1 MSKTYDQGWLC
12 ENFNMWEVFKI
23 FLKKMFFWRKQPQIK
38 KLFDDIRIICK
49 IFPPKLIKIRKDKIT
64 VISDSGTYMPV
75 EVNDGTVTVYGGIS
89 LKNSV
94 VLLKDH
100 VLVVEKVRNKI
111 LNDGSLWVDNTLLIG
126 NIKSLSNL
134 NIVSGGI
141 VHCNIDKLSM
151 LYVKDGRFKGDIG
164 KVEKWLHISDP
175 GGFITGNVHK
185 VMEAMYLDFGYFI
198 TEALPAVVGGY
209 AVIKDCKVQRPDGK
223 LWSWEEILGNIGD
236 LNEDQEVF
244 LFGSGGN
251 ILLGAG
257 AGHILFREGTDT
269 YSRYKTETIISSNN
283 FFRLING
290 KAQRVSLKIANDQH
304 IEVPQGK
311 FYSLI
316 RFEICDELSII
327 SHRL

>member
-1 MSKTYDQGWLC
+1 M
-12 ENFNMWEVFKI
+12 NFNMWEVFKI
-23 FLKKMFFWRKQPQIK
+23 FLRKLLFWRKQPHTK
-38 KLFDDIRIICK
+38 KLFSDIEILCK

-64 VISDSGTYMPV
+64 VISDSGSDMSV
-75 EVNDGTVTVYGGIS
+75 EVSDDKINVYGGIS
-89 LKNSV
+89 LKNCV
-94 VLLKDH
+94 VFLKNH
-100 VLVVEKVRNKI
+100 VLVVKKVGKKI
-111 LNDGSLWVDNTLLIG
+111 LNDGSLWVDNTLFIG
-126 NIKSLSNL
+126 NIEELSSL

-141 VHCNIDKLSM
+141 VHSNIDTLSM

-175 GGFITGNVHK
+175 VGFITGNVHTI
-185 VMEAMYLDFGYFI
+185 MEAMYLDSGALI
-198 TEALPAVVGGY
+198 TESLPAVIGGY
-209 AVIKDCKVQRPDGK
+209 VVIKECKVQRPDGQ
-223 LWSWEEILGNIGD
+223 LWSWEEILGKIGD

-257 AGHILFREGTDT
+257 AKHILFREGTDT

-290 KAQRVSLKIANDQH
+290 KAQKVSLKIANNQH
-304 IEVPQGK
+304 IEVPQGR

-316 RFEICDELSII
+316 RFEICDET
-327 SHRL
+327 